1 MKPKACARCRQAKLR
16 CDSDIRA
23 PEDCSRCR
31 SANFPCV
38 VDRNY
43 QRVSKA
49 KRMLELEAEVARL
62 RQKQNTAAFNSNPL
76 VANTGTSTEAPSTG
90 PPGPTSRPARPTRPT
105 RPHSLASASDSH
117 VPVQFHQQQIPQ
129 TPESVND
136 LQPAVSI
143 ASASHFGD
151 KSLGNVQLS
160 AAQVNESFRVYFAQC
175 HPYLD
180 FSLSTSPESVFAKCP
195 LLFWVICAIPSST
208 TTMLELQPGIQAMVS
223 QIMVSPPRSVEV
235 VQALLI
241 LCMWPFPFY
250 STLSE
255 PSFLYCGIAT
265 QIALQIG
272 LHRPSMAQEFSSRK
286 EVLEV
291 DDNVRRTTWM
301 ACFVVNQMQTARLGV
316 PQSVSADYSF
326 LQALENPGNSPPL
339 VALCRISRLTAQFT
353 TTIGANGQ
361 NLSGLLEPTTR
372 IDMVRFF
379 GAELETL
386 HNEHFPDMSQV
397 VKISYL
403 TSKLQLWSFV
413 LHHDIPR
420 TSDVIEFFHQAE
432 HDAVS
437 LILLASEKN
446 LSRCPFH
453 VTRSVLYAALIL
465 LRILVSPYARQPTVT
480 YDQIMLASKTLS
492 SAVRVSD
499 DHAQR
504 WSRHVQQLLVIRD
517 RKQTPPVRAR
527 MSASLIYDAIRVMK
541 EHINVPEYQ
550 EGQQFDIPEAL
561 NIPSWINSETG
572 AGLMDLS
579 GLNWDDIGALL

>member
-16 CDSDIRA
+16 CDSDVRA
-23 PEDCSRCR
+23 PDACSRCC
-31 SANFPCV
+31 SINSPCV

-43 QRVSKA
+43 QRVNKA
-49 KRMLELEAEVARL
+49 RRLLELEAEVARL
-62 RQKQNTAAFNSNPL
+62 RQNAAVLNSAHP
-76 VANTGTSTEAPSTG
+76 VANTEANSTV
-90 PPGPTSRPARPTRPT
+90 PARPSGLADVENSHISEHLQARP
-105 RPHSLASASDSH
+105 
-117 VPVQFHQQQIPQ
+117 IPQ
-129 TPESVND
+129 NSESVSG
-136 LQPAVSI
+136 LQPVASV

-151 KSLGNVQLS
+151 KSLGNVRLG
-160 AAQVNESFRVYFAQC
+160 AAQATECFRVYHAQC

-180 FSLSTSPESVFAKCP
+180 FSLPTSPEVVHEKCA
-195 LLFWVICAIPSST
+195 LLFWVICAVASST
-208 TTMLELQPGIQAMVS
+208 TTTLELQPGIQAMVS
-223 QIMVSPPRSVEV
+223 QMMVNTPRSVEM

-250 STLSE
+250 STLSD

-272 LHRPSMAQEFSSRK
+272 LHRPSMSQEFSSRK

-316 PQSVSADYSF
+316 PHSVSADYSF
-326 LQALENPGNSPPL
+326 MQALESPGNPSTL
-339 VALCRISRLTAQFT
+339 VVLSRISRLTAQFT

-361 NLSGLLEPTTR
+361 NLSGLVEPSTR

-379 GAELETL
+379 ATELKKL
-386 HNEHFPDMSQV
+386 HEEYFPSMSQV
-397 VKISYL
+397 VEISYL
-403 TSKLQLWSFV
+403 TSKLHLWSFI

-420 TSDVIEFFHQAE
+420 SSDVIEFFYQAE
-432 HDAVS
+432 HDAAY

-453 VTRSVLYAALIL
+453 IARSVLYAALAL
-465 LRILVSPYARQPTVT
+465 LRILVSPYARQPTVI
-480 YDQIMLASKTLS
+480 YDQILLASRTLS
-492 SAVRVSD
+492 SAVKVSD

-504 WSRHVQQLLVIRD
+504 WSRHLQQLVALRD
-517 RKQTPPVRAR
+517 RKRTPHVRAR
-527 MSASLIYDAIRVMK
+527 MSASLVYDAIRVMK
-541 EHINVPEYQ
+541 EHINAPENQ
-550 EGQQFDIPEAL
+550 EGQQFDSPEAL
-561 NIPSWINSETG
+561 NIPSWGNIESG
-572 AGLMDLS
+572 AGLLDLD